1 MKDKTKE
8 RGSNVYEDVNISIER
23 RLAERTG
30 NNNEVRPTGAVIHPG
45 GP

>member
-23 RLAERTG
+23 RLVEKANG
-30 NNNEVRPTGAVIHPG
+30 NN
-45 GP
+45 